1 MASLSLSQHA
11 RVRMQQRGIPSRA
24 VELLLEHGAV
34 QHDHHGG
41 RVLYFDKARQRK
53 LRQVLEPEAVAGME
67 RFFKAYAVM
76 RRGEVLTVGWR
87 YRRIRR

>member
-1 MASLSLSQHA
+1 MAALSLSQHA
-11 RVRMQQRGIPSRA
+11 RVRMQQRGIPPRA

-41 RVLYFDKARQRK
+41 RVLYFDNTSQKR
-53 LRQVLEPEAVAGME
+53 LRRMLEPEAVAGME
-67 RFFKAYAVM
+67 RFFRAYAVLG
-76 RRGEVLTVGWR
+76 RGEVVTVGWR

>member
-11 RVRMQQRGIPSRA
+11 RVRMQQRGIPPRA

-34 QHDHHGG
+34 QHDHQGG

-53 LRQVLEPEAVAGME
+53 LRQVLEPQAVAGME
-67 RFFKAYAVM
+67 RFFNAYAVM
-76 RRGEVLTVGWR
+76 SRGEVLTVGWR

>member
-1 MASLSLSQHA
+1 MAALGLSQHA
-11 RVRMQQRGIPSRA
+11 RVRMQQRGIPPRA

-41 RVLYFDKARQRK
+41 RVLYFDKPSRK
-53 LRQVLEPEAVAGME
+53 RLCRELNPEALAGME
-67 RFFKAYAVM
+67 RFFKAYAVLGH
-76 RRGEVLTVGWR
+76 GEVLTVGWR

>member
-41 RVLYFDKARQRK
+41 RVLFFDKARQRK
-53 LRQVLEPEAVAGME
+53 LRQVSEPEAVAGME
-67 RFFKAYAVM
+67 RFYNAYAVLGH
-76 RRGEVLTVGWR
+76 GEVLTVGWR

>member
-1 MASLSLSQHA
+1 MAALSLSQHA
-11 RVRMQQRGIPSRA
+11 RVRMQQRGIPPRA

-41 RVLYFDKARQRK
+41 RVLYFNKARQRK
-53 LRQVLEPEAVAGME
+53 LRQVLEPKAVVGME
-67 RFFKAYAVM
+67 RFFKAYAVLG
-76 RRGEVLTVGWR
+76 RGEVLTVGWR